1 MAAGWMLWR
10 GARTVCR
17 RSESES
23 APLNFWITAITGAA
37 IIAAL
42 FLPQLMWVSACLTLA
57 MLCSAIVFAHFS
69 VRIAMGAALLI
80 GAQALSI
87 LHPLPQTAIY
97 IICSVL
103 SIAAPIINLQHA
115 FLKRI

>member
-1 MAAGWMLWR
+1 
-10 GARTVCR
+10 
-17 RSESES
+17 
-23 APLNFWITAITGAA
+23 
-37 IIAAL
+37 
-42 FLPQLMWVSACLTLA
+42 MWVSACLTLA

-103 SIAAPIINLQHA
+103 SIAAPLTNLRHA

>member
-1 MAAGWMLWR
+1 MTSSRLLYLA
-10 GARTVCR
+10 
-17 RSESES
+17 
-23 APLNFWITAITGAA
+23 
-37 IIAAL
+37 AAL
-42 FLPQLMWVSACLTLA
+42 LALAGVLMAVSA
-57 MLCSAIVFAHFS
+57 SVIV
-69 VRIAMGAALLI
+69 GAALLI

-103 SIAAPIINLQHA
+103 SIAAPLTNLRHA